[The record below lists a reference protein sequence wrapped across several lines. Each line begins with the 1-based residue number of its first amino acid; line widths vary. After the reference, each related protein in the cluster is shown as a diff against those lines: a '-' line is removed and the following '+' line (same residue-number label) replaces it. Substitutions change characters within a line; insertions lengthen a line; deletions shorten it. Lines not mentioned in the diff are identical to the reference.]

1 MEFRS
6 PIGVPRTNFDVFV
19 LFGLVSSVKQN
30 LVRVVRLVEKPIFG
44 LVGQVA
50 SILTAA
56 KPYQSP
62 TMSDAIAGC

>member
-44 LVGQVA
+44 WAGSINLDSGETLPIADNGRLAIVG
-50 SILTAA
+50 
-56 KPYQSP
+56 
-62 TMSDAIAGC
+62 C

>member
-1 MEFRS
+1 MEFRN

-44 LVGQVA
+44 WAGSINLDSGETLPIADNGRLAIVG
-50 SILTAA
+50 
-56 KPYQSP
+56 
-62 TMSDAIAGC
+62 C